1 MFREMPDPW
10 PLWLAKQRQEEM
22 IHEADQYR
30 LAKEA
35 DQYRLARAHP
45 DEPADH
51 LATWLFKGIRRGL
64 RRRFATSVQRTLSA
78 DEAPCDD
85 LCPDCAPC

>member
-10 PLWLAKQRQEEM
+10 PLWLAKQRQEEL

-45 DEPADH
+45 DEPAGH
-51 LATWLFKGIRRGL
+51 LATRLFTSIRAGLGRPFAAIRR
-64 RRRFATSVQRTLSA
+64 ALSA
-78 DEAPCDD
+78 PEAPCDD